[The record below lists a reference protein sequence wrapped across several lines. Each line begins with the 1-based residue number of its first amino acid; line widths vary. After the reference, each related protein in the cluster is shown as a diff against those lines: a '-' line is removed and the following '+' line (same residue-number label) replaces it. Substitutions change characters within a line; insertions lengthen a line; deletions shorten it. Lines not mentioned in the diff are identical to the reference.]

1 MNANDP
7 IALQQLGILYNQ
19 GHDINGVQTLQK
31 NIRLAVN
38 LWERAGELG
47 CAKAYFNL
55 ASVYYVDKGG
65 IKRDKDKAV
74 LYWKKHLCWEMR
86 QQGPC

>member
-1 MNANDP
+1 MVERLRERVNANDP

-55 ASVYYVDKGG
+55 ASVYYVGKGG
-65 IKRDKDKAV
+65 IKRDRDKAV
-74 LYWKKHLCWEMR
+74 LY
-86 QQGPC
+86 